1 MNRDWSFPH
10 RRPSRAC
17 SRMPKPPASAT
28 VRDSPELVDYPA
40 VRDYLYGLKHHGA
53 KFGIDRMQLLARRL
67 DHPERSFPV
76 VHIAGTNGKGSVAAM
91 VESMLRTSG
100 LKVGFF
106 SSPHLVR
113 QGERIQIN
121 REILH
126 ENQIVDY
133 TRELKP
139 VAEAMAEIDPDD
151 HPSFFEFMTAM
162 AFLHFAREKVDV
174 AVIEVGLG
182 GRLDATNVVQPT
194 VTAITS
200 IGLDHCDILGDT
212 LSMIAGEKAG
222 IIKRGCP
229 LILGRVPDEAETVVR
244 AVCEDRGAAL
254 ISVEDRFGTDLELY
268 PETNLVGDHQRINAA
283 TATLICE
290 QLSGLFPL
298 SPFTLASGLNSVRW
312 PGRWQE
318 IDVDGRHVI
327 LDAAHN
333 VDAAVWLDR
342 NLAALVDR
350 TGEKPLVVIGCL
362 GTARATALLAVI
374 ARYAR
379 AIHFVVPHQPRA
391 SSFEELEAIAAPVFS
406 GPCHRSDL
414 VDLFPAPGRCT
425 LGPSGDTILVTGSIY
440 LLGEVIERLE
450 YAESLNQGMLQDW

>member
-1 MNRDWSFPH
+1 MN
-10 RRPSRAC
+10 
-17 SRMPKPPASAT
+17 
-28 VRDSPELVDYPA
+28 DSPELVDYPA

-53 KFGIDRMQLLARRL
+53 KFGIDRMALLARRL
-67 DHPERSFPV
+67 GHPDRSFPV

-91 VESMLRTSG
+91 VESILRSSG

-126 ENQIVDY
+126 EDQIVDY
-133 TRELKP
+133 TRRLKP

-162 AFLHFAREKVDV
+162 AFQHFAREKVDV
-174 AVIEVGLG
+174 AVVEVGLG
-182 GRLDATNVVQPT
+182 GRLDATNVVQPA

-200 IGLDHCDILGDT
+200 VGLDHCDILGDSLT
-212 LSMIAGEKAG
+212 AIAREKAG
-222 IIKRGCP
+222 IIKSGCP
-229 LILGRVPDEAETVVR
+229 LVLGSVPDEAEAVIR
-244 AVCEDRGAAL
+244 AICQERDAPLV
-254 ISVEDRFGTDLELY
+254 SVTERFGSDLEGY
-268 PETNLVGDHQRINAA
+268 PEPNLVGDHQRINAA

-290 QLSGLFPL
+290 QLSGMFPVSARTL
-298 SPFTLASGLNSVRW
+298 STGLSTVRW

-318 IDVDGRHVI
+318 VDLDGRQVI

-342 NLAALVDR
+342 NLSGLVAR
-350 TGEKPLVVIGCL
+350 TGNKPLVVIGCL
-362 GTARATALLAVI
+362 GESRASALLAVV

-379 AIHFVVPHQPRA
+379 EIHFVVPHQPRA
-391 SSFEELEAIAAPVFS
+391 SSFEELEATASSVYK
-406 GPCHRSDL
+406 GPCHRATL
-414 VDLFPAPGRCT
+414 AELFPAPGVCT
-425 LGPSGDTILVTGSIY
+425 LGQAGDTILVTGSIY
-440 LLGEVIERLE
+440 LLGEVIERMQ
-450 YAESLNQGMLQDW
+450 YAESVNQGMLQDW